1 MGSIIIK
8 TFTITYEVLLT
19 PGCFHAHA
27 QITMP
32 NSTILQFPSKRDL
45 TMCSFPINVKPAWQI
60 FLLLLLSRL
69 LLGLQGHL
77 HRQIHQQ
84 GKL

>member
-1 MGSIIIK
+1 MGFIIIK

-19 PGCFHAHA
+19 PDCSPAHA
-27 QITMP
+27 QITVP

-60 FLLLLLSRL
+60 FLLLLSRL
-69 LLGLQGHL
+69 LLRLQGHL
-77 HRQIHQQ
+77 HRRIHQQ